1 MSKSAALTL
10 APVQCPESLVRKLW
24 LPNSL
29 VTRSAYQLWHENGL
43 KLLDHYF
50 YNLLFLQSGSSLV
63 LLDRGLS

>member
-10 APVQCPESLVRKLW
+10 APVQCPEPLVRKLW

-29 VTRSAYQLWHENGL
+29 GTRSAYQLWYENGL

-50 YNLLFLQSGSSLV
+50 YNLSFLQSGSSLV